1 MSPGER
7 RDGRGASDLEAIID
21 TWTARQ
27 EALSFELR
35 PRRAD
40 LPLRFWRQQAH
51 LTAPASRRIGRK
63 ALVDGTAATGRIME
77 RLGVTPAML
86 AERLEVPQASVEA
99 LLERPRLAPVV
110 MLDAE
115 DALAPDEAAA
125 RAARRD
131 AVEVLGEA
139 VDHPGP
145 ASLRFF
151 RPPGLAAAT
160 TARELLPVLWGLIE
174 RGGPGRPMLDA
185 VVYPKIEHPE
195 EVDLVHEMLTEA
207 ESALGLEIGSIRT
220 AYLVE
225 SGAAVGQLGHIAMK
239 AADRLCGLI
248 FGSADYSADLG
259 LPMIG
264 DDHPAAA
271 WARARIVAA
280 AAAVGV
286 PAIDGMTL
294 AYPVADPD
302 LDEAANRERFI
313 SRMALVY
320 TDAQRA
326 RREGM
331 LGKWVGHPAQLF
343 AVLLAADASF
353 EAEVLEREVARLQ
366 AYQVAVE
373 TTGSGA
379 AVIDG
384 SMADRATDRHARVM
398 LRQAVATGRF
408 EPERARR
415 LGVIDDTEFEQLQ
428 RTAGGVNR

>member
-1 MSPGER
+1 MSPTGPRE
-7 RDGRGASDLEAIID
+7 GHATPSLEALVD

-27 EALSFELR
+27 EALSLELA

-51 LTAPASRRIGRK
+51 LTAPASGAIGRK
-63 ALVDGTAATGRIME
+63 ALVGGTAATGRMMD
-77 RLGVTPAML
+77 RLGVTPAVL
-86 AERLEVPQASVEA
+86 ADRLELPQASVEA
-99 LLERPRLAPVV
+99 LLARPRLAPVV

-115 DALAPDEAAA
+115 DALAPTEAAA
-125 RAARRD
+125 EAGRRD
-131 AVEVLGEA
+131 AVEVFSEA

-145 ASLRFF
+145 PSLRFF
-151 RPPGLAAAT
+151 RPPGLADAT
-160 TARELLPVLWGLIE
+160 TARELLPVLWGLVE
-174 RGGPGRPMLDA
+174 RQGSGQPVLDA

-195 EVDLVHEMLTEA
+195 EVDLVHEMLADAEA
-207 ESALGLEIGSIRT
+207 ALGLQGGSIRT

-225 SGAAVGQLGHIAMK
+225 SGAAVSQLEHIAMR

-248 FGSADYSADLG
+248 FGLADYSADLG
-259 LPMIG
+259 LSTIG

-271 WARARIVAA
+271 WARARIVAV

-294 AYPVADPD
+294 AYPVADPS
-302 LDEAANRERFI
+302 LDEAANRERFL

-320 TDAQRA
+320 ADARRA
-326 RREGM
+326 RRDGM

-343 AVLLAADASF
+343 ATLLAADASF
-353 EAEVLEREVARLQ
+353 EAEALALEADRLR
-366 AYQVAVE
+366 AYQVAVD

-384 SMADRATDRHARVM
+384 SMADRATDRHARVV
-398 LRQAVATGRF
+398 LRQAVAIGRF
-408 EPERARR
+408 EPEQARR
-415 LGVIDDTEFEQLQ
+415 LGVIDETEFEQLS
-428 RTAGGVNR
+428 AWPEE